1 MDVSAVVVARGRRGP
16 VDPLTPVGGVP
27 MVVRAVRCLLDALSA
42 LAVSTD
48 TALSTAALSTTAWS
62 TAALS
67 TTERT
72 DRVVVLAPA
81 ARHEAI
87 VRACAG
93 LPVEVREALA
103 QRRHPPGA
111 AQPLWAHA
119 GQRVGAPGGDG
130 PVSIPVLLVHDAAR
144 PLAPPALA
152 AAVLAELAA
161 TGCAAVVP
169 VLPLTDT
176 VKLIDAD
183 GLVTATPDRAGL
195 RVLQSPVAV
204 WAEFVEPGTDPLAAV
219 VGLAAAGSVR
229 SVAGDPLAFPVH
241 SAWDLELAELLAAEE
256 RR

>member
-1 MDVSAVVVARGRRGP
+1 MDVSAVVVARRRGP

-27 MVVRAVRCLLDALSA
+27 MVVRAVRCVLAALSVP
-42 LAVSTD
+42 AVPEGAAPAA
-48 TALSTAALSTTAWS
+48 ALSTAAPS
-62 TAALS
+62 TAVLS
-67 TTERT
+67 ATERT

-81 ARHEAI
+81 AWHGALT
-87 VRACAG
+87 RACAG
-93 LPVEVREALA
+93 LPVEVRETLA
-103 QRRHPPGA
+103 GRRHPPGA
-111 AQPLWAHA
+111 AQPSWAHA
-119 GQRVGAPGGDG
+119 GQRAGTPGGDG

-176 VKLIDAD
+176 VKLVDAQ

-204 WAEFVEPGTDPLAAV
+204 RAELVGPGADPLDAV
-219 VGLAAAGSVR
+219 VELAAAGSVR
-229 SVAGDPLAFPVH
+229 SVVGDPLAFPVH
-241 SAWDLELAELLAAEE
+241 SAWDLELAGLLAAEE
-256 RR
+256 AR